1 MVLKNRSFSLWLDFI
16 ERDYLKNGFQ
26 ELLDRGDVSGATSNP
41 TIFAN
46 AIKNSKA
53 YLDQLKGLEG
63 KSPKEKYEA
72 LAVSDI
78 KLTAQLLRPL
88 YNRGNDGYISIEVD
102 PTLSNDTKATIAE
115 AKRLFK
121 AIGEPN
127 VMIKIPAT
135 EAGYEAMYQLMSD
148 GISINA
154 TLVFSP
160 EQAQKSFRAMTRGI
174 SKCEADGGCRIDGV
188 ISVFVSRFDR
198 KLDPILEKKGLETS
212 KTGIYNAS
220 KIYNMVEKNSIP
232 NIRTLFAST
241 SVKGDNLPQ
250 DYYITNLIAPHS
262 INTAPLHTIEAYLKT
277 KNSKEVL
284 PIEKREIDNYFDELE
299 ANEIDMNRVYK
310 ELLDEGLKAF
320 ENSFKE
326 LLDTLK

>member
-1 MVLKNRSFSLWLDFI
+1 LKNRSFSLWLDFI
-16 ERDYLKNGFQ
+16 ERSYLKDDFKR
-26 ELLDRGDVSGATSNP
+26 LLDRGDVIGATSNP

-46 AIKNSKA
+46 AIKNSTA
-53 YLDQLKGLEG
+53 YSEQLKGLKD

-72 LAVSDI
+72 LAITDI
-78 KLTAQLLRPL
+78 KTAAQVLRPL
-88 YNRGNDGYISIEVD
+88 YNRGEDGYVSIEVD
-102 PTLSNDTKATIAE
+102 PTLSDNIGATVAE

-121 AIGEPN
+121 AIDEPN

-135 EAGYEAMYQLMSD
+135 EAGFRAMYELMSD
-148 GISINA
+148 GISVNA

-160 EQAQKSFRAMTRGI
+160 EQAQKSFTAMTRGI
-174 SKCEADGGCRIDGV
+174 SKCEADGGCRVEGV

-198 KLDPILEKKGLETS
+198 KLDKSLEKRGIEPS

-262 INTAPLHTIEAYLKT
+262 INTAPLNTINAYLERE
-277 KNSKEVL
+277 NIKEEDAL
-284 PIEKREIDNYFDELE
+284 PISKGEIDNYFDNLE
-299 ANEIDMNRVYK
+299 ANGINMDKVYR

-320 ENSFKE
+320 ENSFAE
-326 LLDTLK
+326 LLDILK

>member
-1 MVLKNRSFSLWLDFI
+1 MKNRSFSLWLDFI
-16 ERDYLKNGFQ
+16 ERSYLKDDFKR
-26 ELLDRGDVSGATSNP
+26 LLDRGDVIGATSNP

-46 AIKNSKA
+46 AIKNSTA
-53 YLDQLKGLEG
+53 YSEQLKGLKD

-72 LAVSDI
+72 LAITDI
-78 KLTAQLLRPL
+78 KTAAQVLRPL
-88 YNRGNDGYISIEVD
+88 YNRGEDGYVSIEVD
-102 PTLSNDTKATIAE
+102 PTLSDNIGATVAE

-121 AIGEPN
+121 AIDEPN

-135 EAGYEAMYQLMSD
+135 EAGFRAMYELMSD
-148 GISINA
+148 GISVNA

-160 EQAQKSFRAMTRGI
+160 EQAQKSFTAMTRGI
-174 SKCEADGGCRIDGV
+174 SKCEADGGCRVEGV

-198 KLDPILEKKGLETS
+198 KLDKSLEKRGIEPS

-262 INTAPLHTIEAYLKT
+262 INTAPLNTINAYLERE
-277 KNSKEVL
+277 NIKEEDAL
-284 PIEKREIDNYFDELE
+284 PISKGEIDNYFDNLE
-299 ANEIDMNRVYK
+299 ANGINMDKVYR

-320 ENSFKE
+320 ENSFAE
-326 LLDTLK
+326 LLDILK

>member
-1 MVLKNRSFSLWLDFI
+1 LKNRSFSLWLDFI
-16 ERDYLKNGFQ
+16 ERGFL
-26 ELLDRGDVSGATSNP
+26 EKEFKKLLDEGNIVGATSNP

-53 YLDQLKGLEG
+53 YTKQLKSLSG

-88 YNRGNDGYISIEVD
+88 YDRGYDGYISIEVD
-102 PTLSNDTKATIAE
+102 PSLSNDKEATVAE
-115 AKRLFK
+115 AIRLFK
-121 AIGEPN
+121 AIDEPN

-135 EAGYEAMYQLMSD
+135 PAGYGAMYELMSH

-154 TLVFSP
+154 TLIFSP
-160 EQAQKSFRAMTRGI
+160 EQAQKSFMAMTRGI
-174 SKCEADGGCRIDGV
+174 SKCEADGGCRVEGV

-198 KLDPILEKKGLETS
+198 KLNPLLEEKGLSTS
-212 KTGIYNAS
+212 KTGIYNSA
-220 KIYNMVEKNSIP
+220 KIYNMIEENGIP

-241 SVKGDNLPQ
+241 SVKGDDLPQ

-262 INTAPLHTIEAYLKT
+262 INTAPLHTIEAFLKT
-277 KNSKEVL
+277 KNTKEVL
-284 PIEKREIDNYFDELE
+284 PIDKREIDNYFDELE
-299 ANEIDMNRVYK
+299 ANGIDIDRVYD

-320 ENSFKE
+320 EDSFRE
-326 LLDTLK
+326 LLNTLK